1 MHEGILKG
9 APVAE
14 EDRAVMSDPLH
25 FGVIHGD
32 VNVSNFF
39 FIESEQSLH
48 VFDWDQTQRGW
59 YLWDLAQSMF
69 AIYMVAGAGSLV
81 DGSKVE
87 EADPE
92 RFTQW
97 MVEGYE
103 SVSGGP
109 GSVDRAR
116 LARMLELRKYFYEI
130 FCRTAKAQGN
140 LPKDMEYFINYIIK
154 WFDRVKAEAGG
165 N

>member
-1 MHEGILKG
+1 
-9 APVAE
+9 
-14 EDRAVMSDPLH
+14 
-25 FGVIHGD
+25 
-32 VNVSNFF
+32 
-39 FIESEQSLH
+39 
-48 VFDWDQTQRGW
+48 
-59 YLWDLAQSMF
+59 MF
-69 AIYMVAGAGSLV
+69 SINMVAGAGSLV

-92 RFTQW
+92 RFAQW

-103 SVSGGP
+103 SVSGP

>member
-32 VNVSNFF
+32 VNISNFF

-59 YLWDLAQSMF
+59 YLWDLA
-69 AIYMVAGAGSLV
+69 
-81 DGSKVE
+81 
-87 EADPE
+87 
-92 RFTQW
+92 
-97 MVEGYE
+97 
-103 SVSGGP
+103 
-109 GSVDRAR
+109 
-116 LARMLELRKYFYEI
+116 
-130 FCRTAKAQGN
+130 
-140 LPKDMEYFINYIIK
+140 
-154 WFDRVKAEAGG
+154 
-165 N
+165 